1 MPSESSATPAA
12 AVSESVSTQALIQ
25 QIAAEARSAGQSV
38 LYDPDSPVGDPATGD
53 APPPKGG
60 KPARPAA
67 AADAKE
73 GATESETDR
82 DNPEDQQERSEED
95 PSQGDEDQQEP
106 AAQAGEISLEA
117 VKAALGAEGG
127 TDVAALAKALG
138 VEAEALGL
146 TPGAAKFLRL
156 EKKKATATLQRAHT
170 LAVEL
175 EKKFGDQIKAR
186 KAASEGQLEPA
197 IEYCEA
203 TFGMPWNEL
212 NKMVGLLLQ
221 GKPVGDLESK
231 RELRELKKRETER
244 QAQETAKAQEA
255 ATAAKVTQAKA
266 WIQTQIKGDKLASPE
281 LTEQLRAAGFPP
293 VVDLVFEEMQL
304 GYAKGLTDPK
314 KALEK
319 VRAKLEKQAKALRS
333 AGLVPGGKPPPKPAP
348 VTSGSKPRTGAQTGA
363 AGNSRPMTDA
373 ELRTAVLKEAGLWR
387 AS

>member
-1 MPSESSATPAA
+1 MPSEQSATPAA

-60 KPARPAA
+60 KPARPT
-67 AADAKE
+67 AADSND
-73 GATESETDR
+73 GATESDPSS
-82 DNPEDQQERSEED
+82 DNLEDQQASSEED
-95 PSQGDEDQQEP
+95 PGEGQDEQEP

-138 VEAEALGL
+138 VQAEALGL

-156 EKKKATATLQRAHT
+156 EKKKANATLERAHT
-170 LAVEL
+170 IAVEL
-175 EKKFGDQIKAR
+175 EKKFGDQVKAR
-186 KAASEGQLEPA
+186 KAASEGDLEPA
-197 IEYCEA
+197 IAHVEA
-203 TFGMPWNEL
+203 TFGMSWNEL

-221 GKPVGDLESK
+221 GKPIGDLESK
-231 RELRELKKRETER
+231 RELRELKKRESER
-244 QAQETAKAQEA
+244 QAAETTKAQEA
-255 ATAAKVTQAKA
+255 ATAAKVTQAKT

-281 LTEQLRAAGFPP
+281 LSEQLRAAGFPP

-319 VRAKLEKQAKALRS
+319 VRAKLEKQAKALRT
-333 AGLVPGGKPPPKPAP
+333 AGLVPGGKPAAKPAP
-348 VTSGSKPRTGAQTGA
+348 VTSTGKPRNNAQTGA
-363 AGNSRPMTDA
+363 AGNSRPMTDQ

-387 AS
+387 AGP